1 MKAGWER
8 NSFLNNRCM
17 LFVLQEV
24 QRRSMNYVDIILL
37 LVIALAVWGGWQ
49 KGFIIGSI
57 NLIVWIGSLLAGFFL
72 YQYAGNWLKTN
83 FPRLGVWAPPI
94 AFFSIVVLSRVAL
107 GILFNSILRKTPREA
122 HVSGVNRALGIFP
135 GIINGI
141 IYATIIAAILLSV
154 PLMYGITQKAK
165 ESALT
170 KQLAVNVGWL
180 DDKLSPIFDEA
191 VNKTLTRN
199 VAEPESDETVKLNFK
214 VTDAKP
220 RADLE
225 MKMLQLVNEER
236 TKRGLKPL
244 QWDPQ
249 ILPVARAHSQDMFA
263 RGYFSHYTLEGKD
276 PFDRMKAGGIKYYSA
291 GENLALGPSLSIC
304 HEGLMNSPG
313 HRANILNPTYGRVGI
328 GILDGGAYGL
338 MISQEFRN

>member
-1 MKAGWER
+1 
-8 NSFLNNRCM
+8 
-17 LFVLQEV
+17 
-24 QRRSMNYVDIILL
+24 MNYVDIILL
-37 LVIALAVWGGWQ
+37 LVMALAVWAGWR

-72 YQYAGNWLKTN
+72 YQPLGEWMRSI
-83 FPRLGVWAPPI
+83 FPKLGVWTFPL
-94 AFFSIVVLSRVAL
+94 AFMSVVVISRVLLGVIFNSLLRRTPYEAHTTGVNHVL
-107 GILFNSILRKTPREA
+107 GI
-122 HVSGVNRALGIFP
+122 VP
-135 GIINGI
+135 GIINGL
-141 IYATIIAAILLSV
+141 IYTTIIAALLLSV
-154 PLMYGITQKAK
+154 PLMYGITQKAR
-165 ESALT
+165 ESTLT
-170 KQLAVNVGWL
+170 KTLAINVGWL

-191 VNKTLTRN
+191 VKKTMTRTT
-199 VAEPESDETVKLNFK
+199 VEPETDETVKLNFT

-220 RADLE
+220 RNDLE
-225 MKMLQLVNEER
+225 MKMLDLVNQER

-244 QWDPQ
+244 EWDPQ
-249 ILPVARAHSQDMFA
+249 LLPVARGHSQDMFA

-276 PFDRMKAGGIKYYSA
+276 PFERMKAAGIKYYSA

-328 GILDGGAYGL
+328 GILDGGPYGL